1 MKGTRTCIACKKK
14 GPKEEFIRIVADKNG
29 DNIIDY
35 DQKINA
41 RGVYICN
48 KHECFERILKMK
60 DISKILKIKTT
71 KEKFINVICEL
82 GENIH

>member
-1 MKGTRTCIACKKK
+1 MKCTRTCIACRKKR
-14 GPKEEFIRIVADKNG
+14 PKEEFIRIVADKDEN
-29 DNIIDY
+29 NIIDY

-48 KHECFERILKMK
+48 KHECIERILKMK
-60 DISKILKIKTT
+60 DITKILKIKTT
-71 KEKFINVICEL
+71 KEKFLNVICEL

>member
-1 MKGTRTCIACKKK
+1 MKCTRTCIACRKK
-14 GPKEEFIRIVADKNG
+14 GPKEEFIRIVADETG
-29 DNIIDY
+29 ACMVDST
-35 DQKINA
+35 QKQNA

-48 KHECFERILKMK
+48 KHECIERILKMK

-71 KEKFINVICEL
+71 KDEFINVICEL

>member
-1 MKGTRTCIACKKK
+1 MKCTRTCIACKKK
-14 GPKEEFIRIVADKNG
+14 GQKEEFIRIVADENG

-48 KHECFERILKMK
+48 KRECFERILKMK

-71 KEKFINVICEL
+71 KDKFINVICEL

>member
-1 MKGTRTCIACKKK
+1 MKCTRTCIACKKK

-29 DNIIDY
+29 DSVIDY

-48 KHECFERILKMK
+48 DSKCFERILKMK

-71 KEKFINVICEL
+71 KEKFINIICEL